1 MRCSN
6 VSVIHPAAA
15 LVPKLEIF
23 QGDAMLECT
32 PIKKVERSRLS
43 PPSLIKSLNV
53 NYSSSSRAL
62 LSLFPGC
69 FFVSRQADRINILS
83 WNKMKQ
89 LFSGRRT
96 EEDAVV
102 CVSYVIK
109 ARLWTNPY
117 LLDSA
122 KKECQISGCREG
134 GRREGGDSS
143 TFLWHSRKNA
153 KSRNSSFIFMQ
164 YLKHVQNFSMFLT
177 LLGLWAVLKVFN
189 FCISILKRFMQGV
202 KILLIL
208 TYGKTI
214 NF

>member
-23 QGDAMLECT
+23 QGDDAMLECT

-53 NYSSSSRAL
+53 NYSSSSSRAL

-134 GRREGGDSS
+134 GDSS
-143 TFLWHSRKNA
+143 TFFMTFAEKC
-153 KSRNSSFIFMQ
+153 KKVGIVPSFPC
-164 YLKHVQNFSMFLT
+164 ST
-177 LLGLWAVLKVFN
+177 
-189 FCISILKRFMQGV
+189 
-202 KILLIL
+202 
-208 TYGKTI
+208 
-214 NF
+214 

>member
-53 NYSSSSRAL
+53 NYSSSSSSRAL

-122 KKECQISGCREG
+122 KKRVPDIRLQG
-134 GRREGGDSS
+134 GREKGRRRQQHFFM
-143 TFLWHSRKNA
+143 TFAEKCK
-153 KSRNSSFIFMQ
+153 KSE
-164 YLKHVQNFSMFLT
+164 
-177 LLGLWAVLKVFN
+177 
-189 FCISILKRFMQGV
+189 
-202 KILLIL
+202 
-208 TYGKTI
+208 
-214 NF
+214 